1 MLCIVHLPK
10 MDGIGTQLIFD
21 DRLIYVLLIVKY
33 PYVFQQLT
41 KDSFTFHIPDKHRNI
56 SSKMEGLKISQDVEA
71 ELHVDEDIKQ
81 EWER

>member
-1 MLCIVHLPK
+1 MP
-10 MDGIGTQLIFD
+10 G
-21 DRLIYVLLIVKY
+21 
-33 PYVFQQLT
+33 
-41 KDSFTFHIPDKHRNI
+41 KHKNI